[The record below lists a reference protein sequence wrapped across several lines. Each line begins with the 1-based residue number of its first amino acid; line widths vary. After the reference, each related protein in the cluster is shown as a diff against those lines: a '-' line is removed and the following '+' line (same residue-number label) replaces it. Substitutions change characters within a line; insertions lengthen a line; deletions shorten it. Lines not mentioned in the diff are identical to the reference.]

1 MVKKPLKQ
9 LADRIMARISDS
21 NRFSPPDGKD
31 QAAVGGGEMIKDSD
45 TAHFVADVIELSKT
59 VPVIV
64 DFWAPWCGP
73 CKQLGPLLEKLV
85 GEAGGLVRL
94 VKVNIDNNQELATQL
109 QIQSIPAVFAF
120 KDGRSIDAFA
130 GAQPESQVR
139 AFMKRLCGDAKTPQ
153 EAALELAAATLDGGD
168 ATAASA
174 MFGQILERQPADP
187 AATAGLI
194 RCALAAGDAAAAQ
207 RIIEGLPKE
216 LAAETP
222 VAAALSAAEL
232 AELGDGCGD
241 VAALREKVAN
251 DENDLQARYDL
262 SLALYG
268 NGRPEEA
275 IDELIELVRRNRQ
288 WDDEAA
294 RKQLVK
300 IFDAL
305 GHQHP
310 LTVAARKRLSTV
322 LFS

>member
-1 MVKKPLKQ
+1 MVKNPLKQ
-9 LADRIMARISDS
+9 LADKIMTRVSDS
-21 NRFSPPDGKD
+21 NRSSPPDGQN
-31 QAAVGGGEMIKDSD
+31 QAAVDGMIKDSD
-45 TAHFVADVIELSKT
+45 AAHFVADVIEVSRT
-59 VPVIV
+59 FPVIV
-64 DFWAPWCGP
+64 DFWAPWCAP

-94 VKVNIDNNQELATQL
+94 VKIDIDKNQGLAAQL
-109 QIQSIPAVFAF
+109 QIESIPAVFAF
-120 KDGRSIDAFA
+120 KDGRPIDAFF

-139 AFMKRLCGDAKTPQ
+139 AFMKRSCGDAKTPQ

-174 MFGQILERQPADP
+174 MFGQILEHQPADP

-207 RIIEGLPKE
+207 RIIKGLPKE
-216 LAAETP
+216 LAGEAP
-222 VAAALSAAEL
+222 VAAAISAAEL

-262 SLALYG
+262 SLALYS
-268 NGRPEEA
+268 NDRLEEA
-275 IDELIELVRRNRQ
+275 VGELIELVNRNRK
-288 WDDEAA
+288 WKDDAA

-310 LTVAARKRLSTV
+310 LTVEARKRLSAV